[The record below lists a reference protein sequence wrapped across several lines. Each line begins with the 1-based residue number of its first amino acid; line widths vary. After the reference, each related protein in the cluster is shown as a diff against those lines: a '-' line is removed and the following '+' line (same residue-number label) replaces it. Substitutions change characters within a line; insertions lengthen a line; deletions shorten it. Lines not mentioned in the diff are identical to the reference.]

1 MCLCVCLCLCM
12 NINYFTTQKHVFRL
26 YLYYD
31 LVVENQ
37 LYFYFVKIF
46 LSSLMST
53 KILYQELKLRV
64 LGAQTFF
71 NQYYVSAQIIHFYCD
86 ALTVAT
92 QFDIVKFL
100 SFSSNLNTTKKKFSF
115 RKQFLFIK
123 NSHLRIPHFCAI
135 VSIKFNSSPKL

>member
-1 MCLCVCLCLCM
+1 MCLCVCLCM

-71 NQYYVSAQIIHFYCD
+71 NQYYVSARIIHFYCN

-92 QFDIVKFL
+92 QLDIVKFL
-100 SFSSNLNTTKKKFSF
+100 SFTSNLNTTKKFQFQKTVFVHQKFSF
-115 RKQFLFIK
+115 AHPPFLC
-123 NSHLRIPHFCAI
+123 NSIH
-135 VSIKFNSSPKL
+135 